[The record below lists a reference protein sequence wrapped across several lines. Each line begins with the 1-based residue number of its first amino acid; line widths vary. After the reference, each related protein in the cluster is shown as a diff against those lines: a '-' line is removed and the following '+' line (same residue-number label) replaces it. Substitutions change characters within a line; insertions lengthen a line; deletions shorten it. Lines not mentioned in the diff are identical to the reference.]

1 MQFLVPTLG
10 IKMIENDFPYIPTH
24 IGDPKPVA
32 PPLAEMIDR
41 WVSGTRSRRGFSVSG
56 SLAD

>member
-32 PPLAEMIDR
+32 PPLAKMIDR
-41 WVSGTRSRRGFSVSG
+41 SDERKAIAPRSTR
-56 SLAD
+56 